1 MNWKRIMN
9 ILGMAVIILLLVWIN
24 KSYLNFRP
32 VEIRD
37 WILSFGWWAPLFFI
51 IATTLRPLILFP
63 TSILSL
69 AAGLAFG
76 AIEGFV
82 YIELGALGGATV
94 GFLASSWIGKSI
106 VKKPSQ
112 RVSRIRERMKEQGF
126 FYVLFLRIV
135 PFLNFDLVSYLA
147 GIAKVRYRSYITAT
161 AIGVLPGTFGYVL
174 LGSSIVTG
182 SRMNLYIAITIFL
195 VILIVS
201 VLNRGKLKEWV
212 GTKE

>member
-1 MNWKRIMN
+1 MNWKQISN
-9 ILGMAVIILLLVWIN
+9 ILGAIVIVLLLVWIN

-32 VEIRD
+32 IEIRD

-51 IATTLRPLILFP
+51 IANTLRPLILFP

-76 AIEGFV
+76 PIEGFV
-82 YIELGALGGATV
+82 YIEVGALGGATV
-94 GFLASSWIGKSI
+94 GFLASSWIGKMI
-106 VKKPSQ
+106 VKKPSR
-112 RVSRIRERMKEQGF
+112 RVVLIREKMKEQGF
-126 FYVLFLRIV
+126 FYVLFLRTI

-147 GIAKVRYRSYITAT
+147 GIAKVKYRSYITAT
-161 AIGVLPGTFGYVL
+161 AIGVLPGVFSYVL

-182 SRMNLYIAITIFL
+182 NRMNLYIAIAIFL

-201 VLNRGKLKEWV
+201 ILNRERLKEWV